1 MTGDTERPP
10 RRPGGHSSFG
20 RKPGRSSDGRP
31 PRPRGRPAGD
41 GRPPQR
47 AQGGGRG
54 HAGGKRKL
62 HPVQV
67 KQAKT
72 MSEQSGIP
80 FSAAIRV
87 VLGKTTLND
96 VLQDLLREE
105 KIKKLIETHDMNR
118 ALATNIALGRT
129 DLNTVLLRRRK
140 NQTLQEHY
148 MQSCLDDCL
157 AKSTKIALAIHGHKK
172 VIGKLTDVGKYTVQ
186 LHEEGTPGPVEI
198 HKTQIKYAYDPEQY
212 KLLRKFM
219 GLDNDVKKM
228 SLTPIMRARERHHFK
243 NLLLQQSIDER
254 REIEVVTLEGD
265 SFHGTV
271 DWFGRWEFALKFK
284 GGIRVTL
291 FRHAIYRVKLLAS
304 R

>member
-10 RRPGGHSSFG
+10 RRPGGSSSFG

-31 PRPRGRPAGD
+31 PRPHSRPPGD

-47 AQGGGRG
+47 GFGGGRPQ
-54 HAGGKRKL
+54 GGKRKL
-62 HPVQV
+62 HPAQV
-67 KQAKT
+67 KQAKQLA
-72 MSEQSGIP
+72 EQSGIP

-148 MQSCLDDCL
+148 MQSCLDDSL
-157 AKSTKIALAIHGHKK
+157 AKGSKIALAIHGHKK
-172 VIGKLTDVGKYTVQ
+172 LIGKLSDVGKYAVQ
-186 LHEEGTPGPVEI
+186 LHEEGTPSPVEV

-219 GLDNDVKKM
+219 GLDNDVKKL
-228 SLTPIMRARERHHFK
+228 SLNPIMRARERHHFK
-243 NLLLQQSIDER
+243 NLVLQQSIDER

-284 GGIRVTL
+284 GGVRVTL
-291 FRHAIYRVKLLAS
+291 FRHAIYRVKLLAA